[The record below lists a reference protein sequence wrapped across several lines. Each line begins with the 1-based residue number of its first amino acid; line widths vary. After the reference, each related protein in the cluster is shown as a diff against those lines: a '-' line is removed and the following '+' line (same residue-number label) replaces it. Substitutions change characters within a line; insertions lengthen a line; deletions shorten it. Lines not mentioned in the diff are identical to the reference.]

1 MLKKT
6 IMMDS
11 CSYFKFR
18 SLALLFALLS
28 AFITVSAQGS
38 GVGALPTGNEYL
50 QQKSFVIGSSDILD
64 TYLSPNQFYGS
75 TIGFGKWTA
84 RKTKKEASF
93 FNYLDNYFRTDLSAL
108 DDKFNNG
115 MMVSWTLDNRTALNH
130 YFYSNGRFSLL
141 AGPAMA
147 MKLGTLYNL
156 QNSNNPVQ
164 IKALVSLAANVHG
177 IFRFQIGNY
186 PLALN
191 YHLYVPFA
199 GLTFSPEYGQL
210 YYEIAEFHQYS
221 RTIHFASILNCPTF
235 FQILSLDVPIKN
247 NQLRISYLNDFYHYD
262 ICNLESD
269 MRSRLFSIGFVHKF
283 ETKYNGR

>member
-1 MLKKT
+1 MLKIK

-18 SLALLFALLS
+18 SIVLLFVLLS
-28 AFITVSAQGS
+28 AFISMSAQS
-38 GVGALPTGNEYL
+38 YNVGALPIGNEYL

-64 TYLSPNQFYGS
+64 TYLSPNQYYGT

-84 RKTKKEASF
+84 RKSRKETF
-93 FNYLDNYFRTDLSAL
+93 YLNYRDSYFRTDLSAF
-108 DDKFNNG
+108 DDKYNNG
-115 MMVSWTLDNRTALNH
+115 RMISWTIDYRYAFNH
-130 YFYSNGRFSLL
+130 LFYSDKSFSLL
-141 AGPAMA
+141 AGPAMV
-147 MKLGTLYNL
+147 MKLGAVYNL

-164 IKALVSLAANVHG
+164 IKALISLAANIHG
-177 IFRFQIGNY
+177 IYRFNFGGY

-191 YHLYVPFA
+191 YNLYVPFA

-210 YYEIAEFHQYS
+210 YYEIAEFNQYS
-221 RTIHFASILNCPTF
+221 KTIHFASIQNCPTF

-283 ETKYNGR
+283 EIKYNGR